1 MDEIDEE
8 GVPWEEVSHGMSELT
23 CQDDGV
29 MDEGEEEYDSEEDPF
44 MHAEPFGDG
53 IDDFDP
59 EEEELEDFEI
69 DDGFDTLDVNNTSS
83 MHPNANLGEG
93 NGHWGWRGMTAG
105 QPDSSSRSRSLDM
118 DAAATSLLGL
128 PPRSNPADSTSHP
141 LLQTPRGNGVSGRST
156 NNPFGTLSSI
166 QELMA
171 SIDHLGGPQA
181 VQFLENIV
189 QQSRNTGAETIRVD
203 LAHRNDGGFGLTIG
217 GRSFVVAPPTRK
229 LPSTAVELQAEYE
242 PRPTMQ
248 RWQEEA
254 QLFPYT
260 APEQLA
266 RLTVHLINHLLP
278 AARKAAEEEAE
289 RLRKEEEA
297 DAEKRRQEAAE
308 AEKAAAKQ
316 REEDTSEAANVA
328 LPESRPGTAI
338 DDALEDDVDMG
349 E

>member
-1 MDEIDEE
+1 MDDE
-8 GVPWEEVSHGMSELT
+8 
-23 CQDDGV
+23 D
-29 MDEGEEEYDSEEDPF
+29 EEEYDSEDDPF

-59 EEEELEDFEI
+59 DEEELEDFEMN
-69 DDGFDTLDVNNTSS
+69 DGFDIMDSAGA
-83 MHPNANLGEG
+83 MHPNANIGEG
-93 NGHWGWRGMTAG
+93 NGHWGWRGLAAG
-105 QPDSSSRSRSLDM
+105 RPDSGSGRRALDM

-128 PPRSNPADSTSHP
+128 PPRSNPADATSHP
-141 LLQTPRGNGVSGRST
+141 LLQTPRGPAGRT
-156 NNPFGTLSSI
+156 PTNPFGTLSSI

-181 VQFLENIV
+181 VQFLESIV

-217 GRSFVVAPPTRK
+217 GRSFVVAPPARK
-229 LPSTAVELQAEYE
+229 LPSNAEDLQGEYE

-266 RLTVHLINHLLP
+266 RLIVHIINHLLP
-278 AARKAAEEEAE
+278 AARQAAKEEAE
-289 RLRKEEEA
+289 RLAKQEA
-297 DAEKRRQEAAE
+297 IDAEKRRKEEAEAKEAAT
-308 AEKAAAKQ
+308 KQ
-316 REEDTSEAANVA
+316 REEDTNTAANVE
-328 LPESRPGTAI
+328 LPVSRPDTALDDAI
-338 DDALEDDVDMG
+338 DDDEDIDMG
-349 E
+349 EYSLRTC